1 MIMHLSSLKSIVLL
15 TLLAHVFACNENE
28 TTLDLVECESLS
40 AEINFIVP
48 DSVLQVIVTGGTAP
62 YSYGWNDGSSE
73 SMLNGPEFGLYEV
86 TVTDALGCTAEASL
100 VAASDC
106 VLNLTADREF
116 EEIENTGVFRYTID
130 ATSNA
135 PPVTFLWSTGETGN
149 SIQITEAGRYVAS
162 ITDANDCLIGY
173 ATTINEGPQG
183 LCEFGVRIYHS
194 PSEDKLRI
202 SFSNLRNG
210 GPYTYLWS
218 DGSTERTLNNPVPG
232 SNYTVTV
239 TDAGSCPAVGEISL

>member
-1 MIMHLSSLKSIVLL
+1 MLLSSLKSTVLL
-15 TLLAHVFACNENE
+15 TLLALVFACNENE
-28 TTLDLVECESLS
+28 TKPGFVECESLS
-40 AEINFIVP
+40 AEINFVVP
-48 DSVLQVIVTGGTAP
+48 DSMLQVIVTGGTAP

-73 SMLNGPEFGLYEV
+73 SKFSGTISGLYEV

-106 VLNLTADREF
+106 VLNLTDWQF
-116 EEIENTGVFRYTID
+116 EETTNTGIFLYTID
-130 ATSNA
+130 ASSNA

-162 ITDANDCLIGY
+162 VTDANGCLIGY
-173 ATTINEGPQG
+173 SSTINEGPQG

-202 SFSNLRNG
+202 SFDNLSSG

-232 SNYTVTV
+232 SNYMVTV
-239 TDAGSCPAVGEISL
+239 TDASGCPAVGEISL